1 MPPVRK
7 SVDMKSSQASILM
20 IIDFEVTSQSAYTAK
35 YQAPTWPG
43 GQSGVTIG
51 IGYDC
56 GYSTAAEIRAD
67 WGPQL
72 PAAMVAALARVAG
85 LRGSPAASASH
96 SLRDVVKVPWAAAMA
111 VFEGRDIPKWEN
123 IITAT
128 LPNTSILSPDSFGS
142 LVSLAYNRGASF
154 SAQGDRYREM
164 RAIKANMAAKN
175 PAPIPND
182 IRSMARLWPTVPGL
196 QIRRRQEADLFQKG
210 LTAIAAPQT
219 GV

>member
-1 MPPVRK
+1 
-7 SVDMKSSQASILM
+7 M
-20 IIDFEVTSQSAYTAK
+20 IVGFEVTSEAAYTAL
-35 YQAPTWPG
+35 YQPPTWPG

-51 IGYDC
+51 IGYDL

-72 PAAMVAALARVAG
+72 PTAMVAALVRVAG
-85 LRGSPAASASH
+85 LRGSAAASAAR
-96 SLRDVVKVPWAAAMA
+96 SLHDVVKVPWAAAMA

-154 SAQGDRYREM
+154 SAQDDRYREM

-175 PAPIPND
+175 PAPIPGD
-182 IRSMARLWPTVPGL
+182 IRSMERLWPNVPGL
-196 QIRRRQEADLFQKG
+196 RTRRQEEAALFQKG
-210 LTAIAAPQT
+210 LTEAVTA
-219 GV
+219 